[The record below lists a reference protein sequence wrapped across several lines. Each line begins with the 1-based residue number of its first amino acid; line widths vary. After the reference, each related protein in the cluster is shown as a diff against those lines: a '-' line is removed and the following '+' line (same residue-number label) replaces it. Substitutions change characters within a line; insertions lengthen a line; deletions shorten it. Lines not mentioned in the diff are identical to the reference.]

1 MLNEEALRVLES
13 LDGWVEFSTIHNKY
27 AFFCQIINLI
37 WNIDFNWGFSKIF
50 FLFFRQH
57 FFFFIFVDVFLF
69 DYQLC
74 FEILLYI
81 SGKYQ
86 DHIGRGAAW
95 SKDQKKKRG
104 KQGEPV
110 LSWSF
115 VDDLQLKLICLDCY
129 VQVNKLMD
137 ETERQLQAIAV
148 LAENH

>member
-1 MLNEEALRVLES
+1 M
-13 LDGWVEFSTIHNKY
+13 
-27 AFFCQIINLI
+27 
-37 WNIDFNWGFSKIF
+37 
-50 FLFFRQH
+50 
-57 FFFFIFVDVFLF
+57 
-69 DYQLC
+69 
-74 FEILLYI
+74 I
-81 SGKYQ
+81 SGMYQ

-115 VDDLQLKLICLDCY
+115 VEGWWFATKLDLFGLLC

>member
-1 MLNEEALRVLES
+1 MTF
-13 LDGWVEFSTIHNKY
+13 GI
-27 AFFCQIINLI
+27 
-37 WNIDFNWGFSKIF
+37 
-50 FLFFRQH
+50 
-57 FFFFIFVDVFLF
+57 
-69 DYQLC
+69 
-74 FEILLYI
+74 
-81 SGKYQ
+81 YQ
-86 DHIGRGAAW
+86 DRIGRGAAW

-115 VDDLQLKLICLDCY
+115 LMIDDLQLNLINLECS

>member
-13 LDGWVEFSTIHNKY
+13 LDGWVEFSIIHNKFV
-27 AFFCQIINLI
+27 FFCQIINLI
-37 WNIDFNWGFSKIF
+37 WNIDFNSGFSWIF
-50 FLFFRQH
+50 FCFLGN
-57 FFFFIFVDVFLF
+57 IFSSLSLWTFFLF

-81 SGKYQ
+81 SGIYQ

-115 VDDLQLKLICLDCY
+115 VDDWRFATKLDLCGLLC
-129 VQVNKLMD
+129 
-137 ETERQLQAIAV
+137 AG
-148 LAENH
+148 